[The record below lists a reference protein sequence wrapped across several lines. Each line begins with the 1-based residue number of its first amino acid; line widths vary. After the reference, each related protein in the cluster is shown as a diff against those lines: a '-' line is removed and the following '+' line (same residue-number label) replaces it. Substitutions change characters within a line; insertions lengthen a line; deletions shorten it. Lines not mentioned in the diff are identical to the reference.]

1 MIVLDTNVL
10 SALML
15 EHPSL
20 AVAEWLDHQP
30 HLSIW
35 TTSVTV
41 FEIRFGLNAMPAG
54 KRRAQR
60 VDLFEQLIADVIEER
75 IAPFD
80 TAAGEQAA
88 QLAADRR
95 RMGTTGELRDTMIA
109 GIVLANHAMLATR
122 NVRHFEDIGKWV
134 VNPWESSPV

>member
-10 SALML
+10 SELML
-15 EHPSL
+15 EKPSL
-20 AVAEWLDHQP
+20 TVVEWLDHQP

-41 FEIRFGLNAMPAG
+41 FEIRFGLNAMPSG
-54 KRRAQR
+54 KRRVQR
-60 VDLFEQLIADVIEER
+60 VAIFEQLLADVIEER

-95 RMGTTGELRDTMIA
+95 CMGTTGELRDTMIA
-109 GIVLANHAMLATR
+109 GIVLANHATLATR
-122 NVRHFEDIGKWV
+122 NVRHFEDIAKWI
-134 VNPWESSPV
+134 VNPWEA